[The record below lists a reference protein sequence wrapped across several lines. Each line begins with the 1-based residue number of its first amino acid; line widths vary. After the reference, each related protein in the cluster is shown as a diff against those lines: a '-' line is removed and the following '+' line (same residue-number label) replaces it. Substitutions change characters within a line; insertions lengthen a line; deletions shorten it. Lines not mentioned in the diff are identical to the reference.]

1 MDAPSCECIKGTI
14 HAGQPVGSEEP
25 LHGLNVYVTGNRT
38 NPRAIIVV
46 YSDIFGLPLPNNRL
60 IADAYAKSRDYLVY
74 LPDFFEGDPVPL
86 KTADVLLPV
95 DASKQSTLSKYTGI
109 LAAAPAFLLWWRR
122 HREAHTQKVCFDFLA
137 NLRRETPADRKIGMV
152 GFCWGGKYAL
162 RAGLEKNQ
170 IEGHDG
176 KKFPLVDAVVAL
188 HPSHVAL
195 PEDVDDLVVPT
206 SVGWGLEDQ
215 GVNIAM
221 KGQVEE
227 VHEKERQKGRQLPE
241 IQHKVY
247 KPGRHGFAVR
257 GNPDDP
263 LERACLEDSE
273 KQVLD
278 WFARWL

>member
-60 IADAYAKSRDYLVY
+60 IADAYAKSGNYLVY

-95 DASKQSTLSKYTGI
+95 DASKQSTLAKYTGI

-137 NLRRETPADRKIGMV
+137 NLRRDTPADRKIGMV
-152 GFCWGGKYAL
+152 GFCWGSKYAL

-170 IEGHDG
+170 IEGQDG
-176 KKFPLVDAVVAL
+176 KKVPLVDAVVAL

-195 PEDVDDLVVPT
+195 PEDVADLVVPT

-241 IQHKVY
+241 VQHKVY

-273 KQVLD
+273 QQVLD